1 MIGGEEDVMGNR
13 QGGGCQG
20 THGGRRMSG
29 RKEDVMGDRQGEG
42 CHG

>member
-1 MIGGEEDVMGNR
+1 MIHREEDVMGDR

-20 THGGRRMSG
+20 TQGGRRMSG
-29 RKEDVMGDRQGEG
+29 REEHVMGDGQGGG